1 MEEVDAWVRRQE
13 RLERAAPDAVCR
25 LIISVSK
32 KETNFQVTAKAFGI
46 VQHVAEK
53 VATVGASPPAP
64 AALSTR
70 TALCITPTL
79 VEKLGDVKLKAAAAD
94 CLLALAAACTPAVV
108 ITQAIEVLEKQ
119 KSPKT
124 LENGLLW
131 MQDMCGGFAL
141 KLMKPKQMLDFVK
154 QVLGFTCVA
163 GTKVQILTPAST
175 CWTRPSRCSRIPIPE

>member
-1 MEEVDAWVRRQE
+1 MLTYAEY
-13 RLERAAPDAVCR
+13 
-25 LIISVSK
+25 S
-32 KETNFQVTAKAFGI
+32 QVTAKAFGI

-53 VATVGASPPAP
+53 AARSGNSPAP
-64 AALSTR
+64 AAQLGTSPAPATLSTR

-79 VEKLGDVKLKAAAAD
+79 VEKLGDVKLKAAASD
-94 CLLALAAACTPAVV
+94 CLLALAAACTPAAV
-108 ITQAIEVLEKQ
+108 ITQAIEVLEKH

-131 MQDMCGGFAL
+131 MQDLCGGFAL

-163 GTKVQILTPAST
+163 GTLVQILTPAST
-175 CWTRPSRCSRIPIPE
+175 CWTRSSRCSRIPIPE